1 MPEKRKLITSAFIAV
16 MIISFAA
23 PFVFTTNV
31 QAATTS
37 HIKIVI
43 DASHGEI
50 SSKSEALTNQLI
62 GNLTAKGYEVVVA
75 KGGINSTVLTNATAL
90 LVGAV
95 YGANFTDA
103 EILAIK
109 NWYNEGNKFIWVN
122 GDSDYSGNYIV
133 QNSNKILEQIGAHLR
148 VEPTSVEDPESNCG
162 AGYRVVANVT
172 NTDPAVASIVHNVT
186 KVLFHGP
193 SILYGINSA
202 GEPVALENTT
212 IPNVYWIMK
221 TSPAGI
227 IVDHDLVPPVAHSVD
242 QEGSFVIFAV
252 ELAAGP
258 SANNVVMVSG
268 AAGYGD
274 YEPMFSN
281 LYHDV
286 ALTGNYLVKQAID
299 YGITKCQPAMGID
312 PMIIYAAIGAV
323 VVVVIIAAVLK
334 KK

>member
-1 MPEKRKLITSAFIAV
+1 MPEKRKIISYSLIAI

-23 PFVFTTNV
+23 PFIFTNV
-31 QAATTS
+31 QAAETTT
-37 HIKIVI
+37 IKIVI
-43 DASHGEI
+43 DGSHGEI
-50 SSKSEALTNQLI
+50 SSKSETLTAQLVA
-62 GNLTAKGYEVVVA
+62 NLTAKGYEVVVA
-75 KGGINSTVLTNATAL
+75 KGGINSTVLENATAL

-109 NWYNEGNKFIWVN
+109 NWYNTGNKFIWVN

-133 QNSNKILEQIGAHLR
+133 QNSNKILEEIGAHLR

-172 NTDPAVASIVHNVT
+172 NSDPTVAPIVENVT

-193 SILYGINSA
+193 SILYGVKDN
-202 GEPVALENTT
+202 GDPVALENTT
-212 IPNVYWIMK
+212 LPNVYWIMK

-227 IVDHDLVPPVAHSVD
+227 IVDHDLVPPVAHTAN

-274 YEPMFSN
+274 YEPMYSD

-286 ALTGNYLVKQAID
+286 PLTGSSLVKQAID
-299 YGITKCQPAMGID
+299 YGLTKCKPAMGID
-312 PMIIYAAIGAV
+312 PMIIMAAVGAV

>member
-1 MPEKRKLITSAFIAV
+1 MPEKRKLISTTLIAL

-23 PFVFTTNV
+23 PFIFTNV
-31 QAATTS
+31 QAAETTN
-37 HIKIVI
+37 ITIVI

-62 GNLTAKGYEVVVA
+62 GNLTAKGYNVIVA
-75 KGGINSTVLTNATAL
+75 KGGINATVLENATAL

-95 YGANFTDA
+95 YGANFTSA

-109 NWYNEGNKFIWVN
+109 NWYNTGNKFIWVN

-133 QNSNKILEQIGAHLR
+133 KNSNDILAAIGAHLR

-172 NTDPAVASIVHNVT
+172 NNDPTVAPIVKDVS

-193 SILYGINSA
+193 SILYGINA
-202 GEPVALENTT
+202 DGDPVALENTT
-212 IPNVYWIMK
+212 LPNVYWIMK

-227 IVDHDLVPPVAHSVD
+227 IVDHDLVSPVAHTVN

-258 SANNVVMVSG
+258 KANNVVMVSG

-274 YEPMFSN
+274 YEPMFSD

-286 ALTGNYLVKQAID
+286 NLTGSALVKQAID
-299 YGITKCQPAMGID
+299 YGVTKCQPAMGID
-312 PMIIYAAIGAV
+312 PMIITAAIGAV